1 MTSEFR
7 SKIRPY
13 PHVAVYPTRWAGELT
28 FQQIYDDLAHYASNV
43 MKNFGVFE
51 DELPDCLQIDFMAL
65 WETLV
70 ERQDFLA
77 EEDRQA
83 DRVLHLGALQDFDDP
98 LPGEPV
104 RQSRRADQ
112 QGLAQYR

>member
-13 PHVAVYPTRWAGELT
+13 PRAAVYPTGWAGEMT

-43 MKNFGVFE
+43 MKNFGVLE
-51 DELPDCLQIDFMAL
+51 DELPDCLQIGFMAL

-70 ERQDFLA
+70 EQHDFLA
-77 EEDRQA
+77 EKTHKQTVFFIWARCKIFQRSA
-83 DRVLHLGALQDFDDP
+83 T
-98 LPGEPV
+98 
-104 RQSRRADQ
+104 RRISMTVST
-112 QGLAQYR
+112 R